1 MQEITSPPSLISNL
15 YADEWPR
22 ERLLAL
28 GKDALSNAELLAI
41 LINNGTQGVSALEIA
56 RTLLGMAD
64 NSLIRLARFDVNT
77 LRQVKGIG
85 PKKAVTLI
93 AALEL
98 GARRRLAGA
107 LDKPEVDTSEKAYEV
122 VGPMLAD
129 LNREEF
135 VVLYLNRA
143 SRVIGI
149 NKHSK
154 GGIAGTIVD
163 IRLLLKDALLCEAS
177 GMIVAHNHPSGSTS
191 PSKSDIQLTRKI
203 KEAAATME
211 INLLDHLIV
220 TADSYTSFSDRGLL

>member
-1 MQEITSPPSLISNL
+1 MQETTNPPSLISTL

-41 LINNGTQGVSALEIA
+41 LINNGTQGVSALEMA

-77 LRQVKGIG
+77 LRRVKGIG

-98 GARRRLAGA
+98 GARRRLAEA
-107 LDKPEVDTSEKAYEV
+107 LDNPEIDTSEKAYEI

-143 SRVIGI
+143 NRVISV
-149 NKHSK
+149 NRHSK

-177 GMIVAHNHPSGSTS
+177 SMIVAHNHPSGNTS
-191 PSKSDIQLTRKI
+191 PSKSDMQLTRKI
-203 KEAAATME
+203 KESAATME
-211 INLLDHLIV
+211 ISLLDHLII